1 MEIGNEQ
8 EKSEIKEIFGKVH
21 GIPATTCIATTTMME
36 TLSQNL
42 LVFTTTIWILFA
54 IQLHQGQQV

>member
-42 LVFTTTIWILFA
+42 LVFTTTI
-54 IQLHQGQQV
+54 